1 MTTEK
6 TFQEMAKGI
15 ADLVSEKEK
24 AYGSA
29 FDKAGDFLKVLYPN
43 GIKSD
48 QYKDMLCIVRVFD
61 KLMRIATSYQGTEE
75 KKIDAYSDMMGYA
88 LLGLRSSLIEN
99 NLPKFKSEEQQA
111 IANEAFEKSN
121 QQTQTSP
128 SLQEAV
134 LKETADYISEHKF
147 PLGTSPNLIEIMHK
161 SGMMTNEEIEAFKK
175 ERAKDL
181 LEFKTAQEEH
191 YKKFPTKWAALANV
205 PAKSPESESE
215 STKTRWA
222 ELAFGEKSNSL
233 PGKELHEALKQQ
245 VTAPEFTT
253 RFAELAFETPINN
266 RPTLRSSHKLPGT
279 NINSAA
285 SVKVPATQRHDQQNS
300 LDKVEEITD
309 KRISEIG
316 KVLPVKRVK
325 NGKPSPTNMDY

>member
-1 MTTEK
+1 
-6 TFQEMAKGI
+6 MAKGI

-111 IANEAFEKSN
+111 MANEAFEKSN
-121 QQTQTSP
+121 QQTQNSP

-147 PLGTSPNLIEIMHK
+147 PLGTSPQLIESMHK

-285 SVKVPATQRHDQQNS
+285 SVKVPAAQRHDQQSS
-300 LDKVEEITD
+300 LDKLEEITD
-309 KRISEIG
+309 KKISEIG

>member
-43 GIKSD
+43 GIKSH

-61 KLMRIATSYQGTEE
+61 KLMRIATSYEGTEE

-88 LLGLRSSLIEN
+88 LLGLRSSLVEN

-111 IANEAFEKSN
+111 IANEAFEKSK

-134 LKETADYISEHKF
+134 LKETADYISEHNF
-147 PLGTSPNLIEIMHK
+147 PLGTSPDLIETMHK
-161 SGMMTNEEIEAFKK
+161 SAMMTNEEIESFKK

-181 LEFKTAQEEH
+181 LEFKMAQEEH
-191 YKKFPTKWAALANV
+191 YKKFPTKWAALANM
-205 PAKSPESESE
+205 PAKSPE

-266 RPTLRSSHKLPGT
+266 RPALRSSEKLPGT
-279 NINSAA
+279 NINSTA
-285 SVKVPATQRHDQQNS
+285 SVKVPVTQRHDQQNS
-300 LDKVEEITD
+300 LDKAEENTN
-309 KRISEIG
+309 KRIKEIG
-316 KVLPVKRVK
+316 TRLPVKRVK
-325 NGKPSPTNMDY
+325 NGKPSSTNMDY

>member
-1 MTTEK
+1 
-6 TFQEMAKGI
+6 MAKGI

-121 QQTQTSP
+121 QQTQNSP

-147 PLGTSPNLIEIMHK
+147 PLGTSPQLIESMHK

-191 YKKFPTKWAALANV
+191 YKKFPTKWAALAKM

>member
-1 MTTEK
+1 
-6 TFQEMAKGI
+6 MAKGI

-43 GIKSD
+43 GIRSD

-99 NLPKFKSEEQQA
+99 NLPKFTSEEKQA
-111 IANEAFEKSN
+111 IPNEAFEKSK

-147 PLGTSPNLIEIMHK
+147 PLGTSLALIESMYK
-161 SGMMTNEEIEAFKK
+161 SGMMTNEEVEAFKK

-181 LEFKTAQEEH
+181 FEFNTAQEEY
-191 YKKFPTKWAALANV
+191 YKKFPTKWAAMASV
-205 PAKSPESESE
+205 AAKSPDSE

-222 ELAFGEKSNSL
+222 ELAFEEKSSSL

-245 VTAPEFTT
+245 IKAPEITT

-266 RPTLRSSHKLPGT
+266 RPAFRSSEKLPGT

-285 SVKVPATQRHDQQNS
+285 SVKIPVTQRHDQKNS
-300 LDKVEEITD
+300 LDKAEENTN
-309 KRISEIG
+309 KRITEIG
-316 KVLPVKRVK
+316 TRAPIKRVK

>member
-1 MTTEK
+1 
-6 TFQEMAKGI
+6 MAKGI

-43 GIKSD
+43 GIKSE

-61 KLMRIATSYQGTEE
+61 KLMRIATSYEGTEE

-99 NLPKFKSEEQQA
+99 NLPKFTSEEQQA
-111 IANEAFEKSN
+111 IANEAFEKSK

-134 LKETADYISEHKF
+134 LKETADYMSDHKF
-147 PLGTSPNLIEIMHK
+147 PPETSELIEAMHK
-161 SGMMTNEEIEAFKK
+161 SGMMTNEEMEAFKK
-175 ERAKDL
+175 ERERDL
-181 LEFKTAQEEH
+181 LKFKAAQEEH
-191 YKKFPTKWAALANV
+191 YKKFPTKWAALANM
-205 PAKSPESESE
+205 PAKSPESE

-245 VTAPEFTT
+245 VTAPEITT

-266 RPTLRSSHKLPGT
+266 RPALRSSHKLPGT

-300 LDKVEEITD
+300 LDKIEEITD
-309 KRISEIG
+309 KRIKEIG
-316 KVLPVKRVK
+316 TRLPVKRVK

>member
-61 KLMRIATSYQGTEE
+61 KLMRIATSYEGTEE

-99 NLPKFKSEEQQA
+99 NLPKFTSEEQKA
-111 IANEAFEKSN
+111 IANQAFEKSK
-121 QQTQTSP
+121 QQAQTSP

-147 PLGTSPNLIEIMHK
+147 PLGTSPQLIETMHK

-191 YKKFPTKWAALANV
+191 YKKFPTKWAALANM
-205 PAKSPESESE
+205 PAKSPESE

-245 VTAPEFTT
+245 VTAPEITT

-266 RPTLRSSHKLPGT
+266 RPALRSSHKLPGT

-285 SVKVPATQRHDQQNS
+285 SVKVPAAQRHDQQSS
-300 LDKVEEITD
+300 LDKLEEITD
-309 KRISEIG
+309 KKISEIG

>member
-1 MTTEK
+1 
-6 TFQEMAKGI
+6 MAKGI

-147 PLGTSPNLIEIMHK
+147 PLGTSPDLIEIMHK
-161 SGMMTNEEIEAFKK
+161 SGMMTNEEIESFKK

-300 LDKVEEITD
+300 LDKLEEITD
-309 KRISEIG
+309 KKISEIG

>member
-1 MTTEK
+1 
-6 TFQEMAKGI
+6 MAKGI

-99 NLPKFKSEEQQA
+99 NLPKFTPEEQKV
-111 IANEAFEKSN
+111 IAEKSFEN
-121 QQTQTSP
+121 SERQTQDTV
-128 SLQEAV
+128 SLQEAI
-134 LKETADYISEHKF
+134 LKETADYMSEHKF
-147 PLGTSPNLIEIMHK
+147 PPETSELIEAMHK
-161 SGMMTNEEIEAFKK
+161 SGMMTNEEMEAFKK
-175 ERAKDL
+175 ERERDL
-181 LEFKTAQEEH
+181 LKFKAAQEEH

-205 PAKSPESESE
+205 TAKSPDSE

-245 VTAPEFTT
+245 VTAPEITT

-266 RPTLRSSHKLPGT
+266 RPALRSSNKLPGT

-300 LDKVEEITD
+300 LDKLEEITD
-309 KRISEIG
+309 KKISEIG

>member
-29 FDKAGDFLKVLYPN
+29 FDKAGDFLKVLYPT

-61 KLMRIATSYQGTEE
+61 KLMRIATSYEGTEE

-99 NLPKFKSEEQQA
+99 NLPKFTSEEQQA
-111 IANEAFEKSN
+111 IANQAFEKSK

-147 PLGTSPNLIEIMHK
+147 PLGTSPQLIETMHK

-175 ERAKDL
+175 ERAKYL

-191 YKKFPTKWAALANV
+191 YKKFPTKLADLANA
-205 PAKSPESESE
+205 PAKSPDSE

-245 VTAPEFTT
+245 VTAPEITT

-266 RPTLRSSHKLPGT
+266 RPALRSSHKLPGT

-285 SVKVPATQRHDQQNS
+285 SVKVPAAQRHDQQSS
-300 LDKVEEITD
+300 LDKLEEITD
-309 KRISEIG
+309 KRIKEIG
-316 KVLPVKRVK
+316 TRSPVKRVK